1 MKKIQSEAYNVKEY
15 EENDN
20 LMRIKNVIE
29 KRY

>member
-1 MKKIQSEAYNVKEY
+1 MKKIQSETYNVKEY

-20 LMRIKNVIE
+20 LMRIKNVIA